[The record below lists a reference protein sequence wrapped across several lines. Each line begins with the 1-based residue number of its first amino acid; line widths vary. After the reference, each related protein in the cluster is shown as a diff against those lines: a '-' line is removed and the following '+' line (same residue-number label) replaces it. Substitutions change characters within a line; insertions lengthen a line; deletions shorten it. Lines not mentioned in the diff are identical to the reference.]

1 MSDIQS
7 EDEILGKAYD
17 NRLMK
22 RLLIYLKPYRLLVAL
37 SVLIMLLSSLAQLAG
52 PYITK
57 LAIDNY
63 IAKGDQTGLLH
74 TILGFLGVIVV
85 GFTLQYLQVYMMQ
98 YVGQKAMYDLR
109 MQIFSHVQH
118 LDLTYFD
125 KNPVGRI
132 LTRIT
137 SDVQVLN
144 ELFTSGVVAV
154 FGDIFMLIGI
164 VIAMLAINWKLAIV
178 VFSVVPILIVATA
191 IFRRKVRQS
200 YRDVRLVTAR
210 LNSYS
215 QEHISGVTV
224 IQSFV
229 AEKKAFDGFDLINH
243 DLMRANIRTVFYY
256 AVFFPVV
263 ELVGAISI
271 ALIIGYGGY
280 EIIAGSALTLGAL
293 VAFIQYADRFYQPIR
308 DLSDKYNILQAA
320 MASSERIF
328 RVLDT
333 QTLIHNPEKGITL
346 PRAKGEIEFRDLHF
360 EYEKDNPILKGINLK
375 INPGEKIAVVGATG
389 SGKTTLT
396 SLLCRFYEYEK
407 GDILVDGISLKQLHE
422 KELRRN
428 IALVIQD
435 VFLFS
440 GDIKRNLRLD
450 SEEISIE
457 QIKQAAVEVGAD
469 KFIGKLDNGYDH
481 ELKERGLNLSV
492 GQRQLIAFAR
502 ALAFDP
508 AILIL
513 DEATS
518 SVDTE
523 TEILIQKAL
532 KRLLAGR
539 TSIIV
544 AHRLST
550 IKGADKIVVMH
561 KGQIRE
567 IGTHNELLK
576 KGGIY
581 YRLYQLQYKDQEV
594 AVGDD

>member
-1 MSDIQS
+1 MSAALSD
-7 EDEILGKAYD
+7 DEILGKAYD
-17 NRLMK
+17 GQLMR
-22 RLLIYLKPYRLLVAL
+22 RLLVYLKPYRWLVIISTLILL
-37 SVLIMLLSSLAQLAG
+37 SSSLAQLAG
-52 PYITK
+52 PYLTK
-57 LAIDNY
+57 LAIDKY
-63 IAKGDQTGLLH
+63 ITAGDKAGLLNII
-74 TILGFLGVIVV
+74 TLFLGVVIV
-85 GFTLQYLQVYMMQ
+85 GFSLQYVQVYLMQ

-109 MQIFSHVQH
+109 MEIFAHVQN

-144 ELFTSGVVAV
+144 ELFTSGVVSV
-154 FGDIFMLIGI
+154 FGDIFTLIGI
-164 VIAMLAINWKLAIV
+164 VIAMLAINWKLALV
-178 VFSVVPILIVATA
+178 VFSVLPLLIIATA
-191 IFRRKVRQS
+191 IFRKKVRQT
-200 YRDVRLVTAR
+200 YRDVRLVTAKI
-210 LNSYS
+210 NSYA

-229 AEKKAFDGFDLINH
+229 AENKAFGGFELINR
-243 DLMRANIRTVFYY
+243 DLMDANLRSIFYY
-256 AVFFPVV
+256 AVFYPVV
-263 ELVGAISI
+263 ELVGAISL
-271 ALIIGYGGY
+271 ALIVAYGGGK
-280 EIIAGSALTLGAL
+280 IMAGALTLGAL

-308 DLSDKYNILQAA
+308 DLSEKYNILQGA

-328 RVLDT
+328 KVLD
-333 QTLIHNPEKGITL
+333 LRSAIKNPKVGVALRRT
-346 PRAKGEIEFRDLHF
+346 RGEIEFKELSF
-360 EYEKDNPILKGINLK
+360 EYEKDAPVLRNINLK
-375 INPGEKIAVVGATG
+375 INAGEKIAIVGATG

-396 SLLCRFYEYEK
+396 SLLCRFYEFEK
-407 GDILVDGISLKQLHE
+407 GDITIDGVSLKEINE

-428 IALVIQD
+428 MALVLQD

-440 GDIKRNLRLD
+440 GDIKRNIRLD
-450 SEEISIE
+450 SEDIPLEKIR
-457 QIKQAAVEVGAD
+457 QAAIEVGVD
-469 KFIGKLDNGYDH
+469 KLIGNLDGGYDH

-532 KRLLAGR
+532 RRLLAGR
-539 TSIIV
+539 TSIII

-550 IKGADKIVVMH
+550 IKGVDRIVVMH

-567 IGTHNELLK
+567 TGTHAELLQ

-581 YRLYQLQYKDQEV
+581 YKLYQLQYKDQEV
-594 AVGDD
+594 AA

>member
-1 MSDIQS
+1 MTNIQS

-22 RLLIYLKPYRLLVAL
+22 RLLVYLKPYRLLVAL

-57 LAIDNY
+57 LAIDSY

-74 TILGFLGVIVV
+74 TILGFLGVIVA

-137 SDVQVLN
+137 GDVQVLN

-164 VIAMLAINWKLAIV
+164 VIAMLAINWKLALV
-178 VFSVVPILIVATA
+178 VFSVVPILIIATA

-200 YRDVRLVTAR
+200 YRDVRLVTAQI
-210 LNSYS
+210 NSYS

-229 AEKKAFDGFDLINH
+229 AEKKAFDGFDKINQ
-243 DLMRANIRTVFYY
+243 DLMRAHIRTVFYY

-271 ALIIGYGGY
+271 ALIIGYGGH
-280 EIIAGSALTLGAL
+280 EIITGSVLTLGAM

-308 DLSDKYNILQAA
+308 DLSEKYNILQSA

-333 QTLIHNPEKGITL
+333 QSAIRNPEKGITIR
-346 PRAKGEIEFRDLHF
+346 RARGEIEFRDLYF

-457 QIKQAAVEVGAD
+457 QIKRAAVEVGAD
-469 KFIGKLDNGYDH
+469 RFIEKLEGGYDH

-567 IGTHNELLK
+567 IGTHTELLK

-594 AVGDD
+594 MVADD

>member
-1 MSDIQS
+1 MTNIQS

-22 RLLIYLKPYRLLVAL
+22 RLLVYLKPYRFLVAL

-63 IAKGDQTGLLH
+63 IAQGDRTGLLH
-74 TILGFLGVIVV
+74 TILGFLGVIVA

-137 SDVQVLN
+137 GDVQVLN

-164 VIAMLAINWKLAIV
+164 VVAMLAINWKLAIV
-178 VFSVVPILIVATA
+178 VFSVVPILIIATA

-200 YRDVRLVTAR
+200 YRDVRLITAKI
-210 LNSYS
+210 NSYS

-229 AEKKAFDGFDLINH
+229 AEKKAFDGFDKINQ
-243 DLMRANIRTVFYY
+243 DLMHAHIRTVFYY

-271 ALIIGYGGY
+271 ALIIGYGGH
-280 EIIAGSALTLGAL
+280 EIIAGSVLTLGAL

-308 DLSDKYNILQAA
+308 DLSEKYNILQSA

-333 QTLIHNPEKGITL
+333 QSAIRNPEKGITIR
-346 PRAKGEIEFRDLHF
+346 RARGEIEFRDLYF
-360 EYEKDNPILKGINLK
+360 EYDKDNPILKGINLK

-389 SGKTTLT
+389 SGKTTLP

-450 SEEISIE
+450 SEEISIA
-457 QIKQAAVEVGAD
+457 QIKQAAIEVGAD
-469 KFIGKLDNGYDH
+469 KFIEKLEGGYDH

-567 IGTHNELLK
+567 IGTHAELLK

-594 AVGDD
+594 MVADD